1 MKQLNQKLQQM
12 QSGMEMEM
20 MQENLDNLRDIED
33 NLIKLSF
40 DQESLMKEFQAINQ
54 SDPRFIELS
63 QQPVK
68 IERRR

>member
-1 MKQLNQKLQQM
+1 M

-40 DQESLMKEFQAINQ
+40 NQEELMKEFQKINQ
-54 SDPRFIELS
+54 SDPRFVELS
-63 QQPVK
+63 QQQLK
-68 IERRR
+68 LKDDAKDYRR